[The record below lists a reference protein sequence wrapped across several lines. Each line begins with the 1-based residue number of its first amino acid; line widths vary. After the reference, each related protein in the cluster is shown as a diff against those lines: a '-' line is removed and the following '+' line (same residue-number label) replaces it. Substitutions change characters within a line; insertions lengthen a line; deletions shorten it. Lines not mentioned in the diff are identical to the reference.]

1 MRNDEENFRKGGSNM
16 FSKKHHELL
25 TRAMCMMVGILFL
38 GVLGPRVTLAA
49 SVSELTAQAKKEGAM
64 NATITSSVKGK
75 TIAKLSAAFK
85 KRFGLN
91 DIKVT
96 IAPVGD
102 TRHYPKAAV
111 ATRAGGRPTYDAI
124 TGSGLNNI
132 MLMGLGGVQKIDS
145 WQALLK
151 EMHPLVNSGKVQA
164 RQISPTPYTGLAFQ
178 NYSRIWSLAYNP
190 KLISKKELP
199 KTHAELGDPKYKGKF
214 VQPPFS
220 ANWDIGILV
229 FPDISKE
236 KWLEVVRKAGRNAG
250 GVGFPA
256 ANMQRLLIG
265 EYAFSLSTTSDYMR
279 IKSKDPDAPVGVS
292 YFTDYNSVS
301 AAYYVVRKRA
311 RHPAA
316 GTLFALWMTTPE
328 AEAIW
333 QPDIFRPQFP
343 WGQSEMDR
351 KIRQY
356 LRENNAEGTDFLASD
371 RGVKLLKWYGTPEGR
386 GYRSSLGRAIRGR

>member
-1 MRNDEENFRKGGSNM
+1 M
-16 FSKKHHELL
+16 FFNKLYETL
-25 TRAMCMMVGILFL
+25 TRVMYIMVGILLL
-38 GVLGPRVTLAA
+38 GVVGPRITLAA
-49 SVSELTAQAKKEGAM
+49 SVSELTAQAKKEGTM
-64 NATITSSVKGK
+64 NATITSSMKGK
-75 TIAKLSAAFK
+75 TIAELSAAFK

-111 ATRAGGRPTYDAI
+111 ATRAGGRPTYDTI
-124 TGSGLNNI
+124 SGSGLNNI
-132 MLMGLGGVQKIDS
+132 MLIGLGGVQKIDG

-151 EMHPLVNSGKVQA
+151 EIHPLVRSGKVQP
-164 RQISPTPYTGLAFQ
+164 REISHEPFTGLAFQ
-178 NYSRIWSLAYNP
+178 NYSRIWAMNFNP

-199 KTHAELGDPKYKGKF
+199 KTHAELGDPKYKDKF

-236 KWLEVVRKAGRNAG
+236 KWLEVVRKAGKNAG

-256 ANMQRLLIG
+256 ANLQRLLIG
-265 EYAFSLSTTSDYMR
+265 EYAFGFGTTSDFMR
-279 IKSKDPDAPVGVS
+279 IKAKDPDAPVEVA
-292 YFTDYNSVS
+292 YFRDYNSVS
-301 AAYYVVRKRA
+301 SAYHVVRKGA

-316 GTLFALWMTTPE
+316 GTLYALWMTTPE

-343 WGQSEMDR
+343 WGQSKMDR
-351 KIRQY
+351 KVRQY

-371 RGVKLLKWYGTPEGR
+371 KGIELMKWYGTPEGR
-386 GYRSSLGRAIRGR
+386 AYRSAIGRAIRGR

>member
-1 MRNDEENFRKGGSNM
+1 M
-16 FSKKHHELL
+16 FFKKLYESL
-25 TRAMCMMVGILFL
+25 TSVMYIMIGMLFL
-38 GVLGPRVTLAA
+38 GVVGPRITLAA

-64 NATITSSVKGK
+64 NATITSSVKGR

-102 TRHYPKAAV
+102 TRHYPKAAA
-111 ATRAGGRPTYDAI
+111 ATRAGGPPTYDAI
-124 TGSGLNNI
+124 SGSGLNNI
-132 MLMGLGGVQKIDS
+132 MLMGLGGVQKIAG

-151 EMHPLVNSGKVQA
+151 ETHPLVNSGKVQP

-190 KLISKKELP
+190 KLISRKELP

-229 FPDISKE
+229 FPDISKD
-236 KWLEVVRKAGRNAG
+236 KWLKVVRKPGKNAG

-328 AEAIW
+328 AQAIW

-356 LRENNAEGTDFLASD
+356 LRENNAEGTDFLSSD

-386 GYRSSLGRAIRGR
+386 GYRSALSRAIRGR